1 MVVGILENTVETLQ
15 DTAVMLFKSHFLA
28 VGIGY
33 ISVKFH
39 YVEQWLVILVNQDH
53 SLTSRLLVGSTE
65 DITEAYGVIVNN
77 RCYIILFF
85 CRNHKILNV
94 LLQSTFLCIVGCGKR
109 ENERRMFRPFL
120 FKGINFQSTEQFPLT
135 EEVVLQ
141 R

>member
-1 MVVGILENTVETLQ
+1 
-15 DTAVMLFKSHFLA
+15 MLFKSHFLA

-77 RCYIILFF
+77 RCYIILFSAVTTKSSMF
-85 CRNHKILNV
+85 CSKA
-94 LLQSTFLCIVGCGKR
+94 
-109 ENERRMFRPFL
+109 PFC
-120 FKGINFQSTEQFPLT
+120 
-135 EEVVLQ
+135 V
-141 R
+141 